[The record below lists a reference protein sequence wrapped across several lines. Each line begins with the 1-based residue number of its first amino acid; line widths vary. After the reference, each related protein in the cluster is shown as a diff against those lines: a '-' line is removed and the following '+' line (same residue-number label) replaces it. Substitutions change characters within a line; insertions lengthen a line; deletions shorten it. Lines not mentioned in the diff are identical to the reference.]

1 MEPVISTYYHNN
13 SIMLYNTRGNPT
25 TYSTYSI
32 HTTNSS

>member
-13 SIMLYNTRGNPT
+13 SITFYNTRSNPT

-32 HTTNSS
+32 QTTNSS

>member
-13 SIMLYNTRGNPT
+13 STTVYNMRSNCT

-32 HTTNSS
+32 HTINSS

>member
-13 SIMLYNTRGNPT
+13 SITFYNTRCNPT

-32 HTTNSS
+32 QTTNSS